1 MKKTPFAGRKWGFLL
16 FKENKNYFNSYQEFL
31 KICPVLEF

>member
-1 MKKTPFAGRKWGFLL
+1 MKTPYLLAANRVFLL